1 MTVADSHSASR
12 VDGVTTAGLVAKAGE
27 TPGVLAVLGARPA
40 PPRLRATC
48 EAAVQHV
55 PCGLDGCG
63 ARAGQAC
70 DGETGVHVVRLG
82 SAMKRRVITG
92 AQLVEA
98 LQSAL
103 VFTGA
108 TVIRPDGAPVSA
120 AAPAATAPD
129 CRYLHSVQGPGCPWC
144 AADPYPDAFGTCGC
158 PCGCVNGADGRDNYC
173 ASCRAGRYG
182 GAR

>member
-1 MTVADSHSASR
+1 MT
-12 VDGVTTAGLVAKAGE
+12 GTTV
-27 TPGVLAVLGARPA
+27 GVLAVIGTRPA

-63 ARAGQAC
+63 ANAGLAC

-98 LQSAL
+98 LRSAV

-108 TVIRPDGAPVSA
+108 TVIRPDGA
-120 AAPAATAPD
+120 
-129 CRYLHSVQGPGCPWC
+129 R
-144 AADPYPDAFGTCGC
+144 
-158 PCGCVNGADGRDNYC
+158 
-173 ASCRAGRYG
+173 
-182 GAR
+182 